1 MRSSERVQ
9 GKARTLWPTLTLC
22 AIIAIMALTLFALA
36 GAFAPDAPVDR
47 EGIIEGTLRPTAGR
61 SS

>member
-1 MRSSERVQ
+1 LRDHRDHGADAVHSR
-9 GKARTLWPTLTLC
+9 R
-22 AIIAIMALTLFALA
+22 ALTLFTLA
-36 GAFAPDAPVDR
+36 GAFAPDAPVER